1 MRLQIFQVPDD
12 LRKAMASLG
21 VPNANEAR
29 AVDARQEIDLKVA
42 YSPPCLSRLVT
53 HNVLYMA
60 HASTNTCDQHVGCS
74 FTRFQTQFFR
84 GRFSGLNSALVSYG
98 PCQVFKVQHPKPQNV
113 SISVRLPLL
122 DFVLL
127 ALTR

>member
-1 MRLQIFQVPDD
+1 MRPQLFQVPDD

-42 YSPPCLSRLVT
+42 YSPPCASRLVT

-60 HASTNTCDQHVGCS
+60 LTHLLTFATNMLAAASRGFKPNS
-74 FTRFQTQFFR
+74 FEV
-84 GRFSGLNSALVSYG
+84 A
-98 PCQVFKVQHPKPQNV
+98 
-113 SISVRLPLL
+113 SV
-122 DFVLL
+122 
-127 ALTR
+127 A